1 MKAIIINNTNKEKII
16 SIIDAAQ
23 ARARERKIT
32 YKDILKAIK
41 EIESKLG
48 ITKKALEGT
57 RASVDV
63 HAQDFARAY
72 RFRAE
77 STHFKII
84 YEKKSWRLISV
95 SRKET
100 RGRLH
105 TYEITLSDTAKAAIL
120 DNASR
125 LA

>member
-1 MKAIIINNTNKEKII
+1 MKTIIISDTNKDKII

-23 ARARERKIT
+23 ARARERLIS
-32 YKDILKAIK
+32 YDDLLKAIK
-41 EIESKLG
+41 EIEGKLR

-57 RASVDV
+57 RASVDI

-77 STHFKII
+77 STHFSII
-84 YEKKSWRLISV
+84 FENKRWRLISV
-95 SRKET
+95 ARKDT

>member
-1 MKAIIINNTNKEKII
+1 MKTIIISDTNKDKII

-23 ARARERKIT
+23 ARARERLIS
-32 YKDILKAIK
+32 YDHLLKAIK
-41 EIESKLG
+41 EIEGKLR

-57 RASVDV
+57 RASVDI

-77 STHFKII
+77 STHFSII
-84 YEKKSWRLISV
+84 FENKRWRLISV
-95 SRKET
+95 ARKDT

-105 TYEITLSDTAKAAIL
+105 TYEIALSDTAKAAIL
-120 DNASR
+120 ENASR

>member
-1 MKAIIINNTNKEKII
+1 MKTIIISDTNKDKII

-23 ARARERKIT
+23 ARARERLIS
-32 YKDILKAIK
+32 YDDLLKAIK
-41 EIESKLG
+41 EIEGKLR

-57 RASVDV
+57 RASVDI

-84 YEKKSWRLISV
+84 YENKKWRLISV
-95 SRKET
+95 ARKET

-105 TYEITLSDTAKAAIL
+105 TYEIALSDTAKAAIL
-120 DNASR
+120 ENAAR